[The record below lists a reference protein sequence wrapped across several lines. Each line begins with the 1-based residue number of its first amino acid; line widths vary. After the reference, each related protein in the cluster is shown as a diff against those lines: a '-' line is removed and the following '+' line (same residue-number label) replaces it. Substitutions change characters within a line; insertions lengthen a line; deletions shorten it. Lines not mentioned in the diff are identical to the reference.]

1 VTLITTGKAAR
12 ICGVGLNTIKS
23 WIKGGHIRG
32 IQLPSGHWRIPVTEL
47 DRFLA
52 TSVLAAKVRKI
63 ADPEISM
70 PSTKRSRVLAVDD
83 DPHMHA
89 FVEDTCLF
97 GGIDAEFLFCSDGFA
112 GLIEIGRFK
121 PDLLV
126 LDIMMPQING
136 LELIQR
142 LKQDEALAA
151 TMPILVMTGAQDRR
165 LVMHRLEQSG
175 PDAILHKPVA
185 AEALV
190 AAVSRLLADHGCEKV
205 EVHGS

>member
-1 VTLITTGKAAR
+1 MELITTGKAAR

-23 WIKGGHIRG
+23 WIKGGHIKG
-32 IQLPSGHWRIPVTEL
+32 IQLPSGHWRIPLAEL

-52 TSVLAAKVRKI
+52 TSVLADNVSEAGDAEIIHSAKRC
-63 ADPEISM
+63 
-70 PSTKRSRVLAVDD
+70 RVLVVDD
-83 DPHMHA
+83 DPHIHA
-89 FVEDTCLF
+89 FVEDSCLLA
-97 GGIDAEFLFCSDGFA
+97 GIDAEFVFCSDGFA

-142 LKQDEALAA
+142 LKQDAMLAS
-151 TMPILVMTGAQDRR
+151 TMPILVMTGAQDKR
-165 LVMHRLEQSG
+165 LVMHRLEQAG

-185 AEALV
+185 AAALV
-190 AAVSRLLADHGCEKV
+190 AEISRLLADKGCKKV
-205 EVHGS
+205 AVHGS